1 MIKKFRN
8 ITKIGFVVFLMST
21 YSTSYAKNV
30 ALLVGVGD
38 YQHFSK
44 DDPNGATDLDAPKY
58 DVEALKHLL
67 IKKWK
72 FKPENIHTLIDAQAT
87 QQGIMDALHNLEH
100 QTEPGDEILIYFSG
114 HGTSTFDVERSYDR
128 LSNGLSNNSGAFL
141 PYEFDIEKV
150 RMSLNQRDSVGAV
163 KNNFITGQYHLK
175 PIIQKLEKNRNILG
189 IIDACFSEHS
199 FRSIKDKSNRLIPI
213 KLFEPKDSEV
223 LLTSNPSKFS
233 DDVYPYQNTVIISS
247 SSKNQ
252 PSYEYNDEYIKQ
264 RPYTTFDQKP
274 HGLFTDL
281 LLSILDRKI
290 DAGGDDGI
298 ISYTDLE
305 HVMKNDILNYPIPS
319 KQNEPQTP
327 HFQPLSTDTNSPNIM
342 NRPLFGLNRSVE
354 PKPKINRLKI
364 KVDNTKDFNQ
374 IVDNNLFESEDNGL
388 FDLIVTGKNNHW
400 QLSAGNGTLI
410 LAQGNNQQ
418 LNNRINAAYW
428 LKSFI
433 LNAPDTTKLRVNAI
447 PEIAGNVF
455 REEED
460 GIQLAVN
467 VDQPSAILVFNI
479 NSQGSINILHP
490 INSEDNQSIA
500 ANLPKLIPE
509 GHKIPISA
517 PFGLEQIIFVAL
529 SSPLTNLELNE
540 MSNLFSGSNST
551 ISATETKK
559 LRKIIENRATAIRE
573 LNIQT
578 FAKKSVIKTE

>member
-1 MIKKFRN
+1 MIKNLRN
-8 ITKIGFVVFLMST
+8 ITKIGVIAFLMSSC
-21 YSTSYAKNV
+21 STSYAKNV
-30 ALLVGVGD
+30 ALLVGIGD
-38 YQHFSK
+38 YQYFSAEN
-44 DDPNGATDLDAPKY
+44 PNGGTDLDGPKY
-58 DVEALKHLL
+58 DVEALERLL
-67 IKKWK
+67 IKKWQ

-87 QQGIMDALHNLEH
+87 QQDIMDALHNLEH
-100 QTEPGDEILIYFSG
+100 QTEPGDEVLIYFSG
-114 HGTSTFDVERSYDR
+114 HGTSVFDKERSYNR

-150 RMSLNQRDSVGAV
+150 RMSLEKGDSIGAV

-175 PIIQKLEKNRNILG
+175 PIIQKLEKSRNILG

-199 FRSIKDKSNRLIPI
+199 FRSIKDKSNRLIPS
-213 KLFEPKDSEV
+213 KLFEPKDSEM
-223 LLTSNPSKFS
+223 LLTSSLSKFN

-252 PSYEYNDEYIKQ
+252 SSYEYDDEYIKQ
-264 RPYTTFDQKP
+264 RPYTTLDQKP

-281 LLSILDRKI
+281 LLRILDGKI
-290 DAGGDDGI
+290 DAGGDDEI

-319 KQNEPQTP
+319 KRGEPQTP
-327 HFQPLSTDTNSPNIM
+327 HFQPLSTDKNSKNLM
-342 NRPLFGLNRSVE
+342 NRPLFGLNGSVIE
-354 PKPKINRLKI
+354 PKPNINHLKI
-364 KVDNTKDFNQ
+364 KVDNIEDFNQ

-433 LNAPDTTKLRVNAI
+433 LNAPDTTKLRVNAL

-455 REEED
+455 REED
-460 GIQLAVN
+460 KIQLAVS

-479 NSQGSINILHP
+479 NSQGSINVLHP
-490 INSEDNQSIA
+490 IYSEENQIIA

-509 GHKIPISA
+509 GNKIPVTA

-551 ISATETKK
+551 ISTPETKK
-559 LRKIIENRATAIRE
+559 LSKIIGNRATAIRE

-578 FAKKSVIKTE
+578 FPAEVDKSI